1 MIVASVVRRLRGQ
14 KEIEISERRVAW
26 GVYRTEG
33 FAMVEDVSL
42 ALFASE
48 SAEVP
53 DIASLVGQ
61 HSALLYRIAYSVVRN
76 ATEAED
82 IVQET
87 FLRVV
92 GRRDALAGIR
102 DMRVWLIRIAWNLS
116 LDRKRRAVPEQMD
129 DVFAAGLAAQ
139 VEGAEERLDRAV
151 RMRRVLEAMERLPA
165 AERAVLQL
173 AAIEELETVE
183 IARILKRSE
192 ASVRGL
198 LFRARAR
205 LRERLER

>member
-1 MIVASVVRRLRGQ
+1 
-14 KEIEISERRVAW
+14 
-26 GVYRTEG
+26 
-33 FAMVEDVSL
+33 MVEDLSL

-48 SAEVP
+48 SEEVP

-61 HSALLYRIAYSVVRN
+61 YSALLYRIAYSVVRN
-76 ATEAED
+76 AAEAED

-92 GRRDALAGIR
+92 GRRGSLAGIR

-116 LDRKRRAVPEQMD
+116 LDRKRRIVPEQME

-151 RMRRVLEAMERLPA
+151 QMQRVLEAMERLPA
-165 AERAVLQL
+165 TERAVLQL
-173 AAIEELETVE
+173 SAIEELETVE
-183 IARILKRSE
+183 VARILKRSE

-205 LRERLER
+205 LRRGWNDERFR

>member
-1 MIVASVVRRLRGQ
+1 
-14 KEIEISERRVAW
+14 
-26 GVYRTEG
+26 
-33 FAMVEDVSL
+33 MVEDVSL
-42 ALFASE
+42 ALFALE

-76 ATEAED
+76 TAEAED

-92 GRRDALAGIR
+92 GRRDSLAGIR

-116 LDRKRRAVPEQMD
+116 LDRKRRIVPEQMD
-129 DVFAAGLAAQ
+129 EVFASGLKHTDAS
-139 VEGAEERLDRAV
+139 AEERLDRAV
-151 RMRRVLEAMERLPA
+151 RMQRVLGAMERLPA
-165 AERAVLQL
+165 TERAVLQL
-173 AAIEELETVE
+173 SAIEELETAEV
-183 IARILKRSE
+183 ARILKRSE